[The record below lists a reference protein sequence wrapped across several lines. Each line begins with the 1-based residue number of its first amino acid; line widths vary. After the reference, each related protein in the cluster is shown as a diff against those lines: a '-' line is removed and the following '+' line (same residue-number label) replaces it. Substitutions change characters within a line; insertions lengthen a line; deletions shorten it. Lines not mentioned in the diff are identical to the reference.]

1 MKAKLLTDKPIWFN
15 KKYSVLKEGEIV
27 EVLDN
32 SRYDG
37 LVLVSAGKLGRV
49 FIKSD
54 EIKIFE

>member
-1 MKAKLLTDKPIWFN
+1 MKAKLLIDKPIWFN

-27 EVLDN
+27 EVLD
-32 SRYDG
+32 SGRYDG

-49 FIKSD
+49 FIKGD